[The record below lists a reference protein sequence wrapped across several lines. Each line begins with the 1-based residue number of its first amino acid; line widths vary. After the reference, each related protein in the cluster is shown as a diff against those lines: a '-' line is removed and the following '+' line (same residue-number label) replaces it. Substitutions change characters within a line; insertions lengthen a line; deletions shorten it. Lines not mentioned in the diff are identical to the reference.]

1 MNCVKMAMII
11 IYSINFQQVVEKL
24 LFFLQ
29 SQKNT
34 SKNVCKN
41 TLNKK
46 VIVEDEDKESSID
59 YDDDD
64 PNIEQ
69 RKNRWNYWEAL
80 KKVRKEYMAQN
91 KEFDAYD
98 FEDYLLGQYGLKMNI
113 VNGNITDGYQIVDEK
128 KYLIFLLKFQ

>member
-1 MNCVKMAMII
+1 MATIPHI
-11 IYSINFQQVVEKL
+11 Q
-24 LFFLQ
+24 
-29 SQKNT
+29 
-34 SKNVCKN
+34 
-41 TLNKK
+41 
-46 VIVEDEDKESSID
+46 D

-64 PNIEQ
+64 PEIER

-80 KKVRKEYMAQN
+80 KKVRKEYMEQN

-98 FEDYLLGQYGLKMNI
+98 FEDYLVGQYGLKMNI